1 MRMQAAGVA
10 ALAALAVS
18 GCGGGGGSSQRLSRD
33 EYVRQADAICAQ
45 ILKEEKALPTP
56 SSIDEIPA
64 YVDKALPIADE
75 LIAKIEDLDPPA
87 TMEQGV
93 KSWLDKTESSRSELT
108 KLRSAA
114 QGGDATKVREVATT
128 GSRLDSERSSLART
142 IGLTTCANT

>member
-1 MRMQAAGVA
+1 MRMRAAAVV

-18 GCGGGGGSSQRLSRD
+18 GCGGGGGKTQRLSRD
-33 EYVRQADAICAQ
+33 EYVAKADAICAQ
-45 ILKEEKALPTP
+45 AVKQQKALPTP

-64 YVDKALPIADE
+64 YVDKALPVIDDA
-75 LIAKIEDLDPPA
+75 IAKIRKLKPPV

-93 KSWLDKTESSRSELT
+93 KAWLDQTEATRSELT

-114 QGGDATKVREVATT
+114 KSGDPTKVRKVAAKGTQM
-128 GSRLDSERSSLART
+128 DSERSALARS